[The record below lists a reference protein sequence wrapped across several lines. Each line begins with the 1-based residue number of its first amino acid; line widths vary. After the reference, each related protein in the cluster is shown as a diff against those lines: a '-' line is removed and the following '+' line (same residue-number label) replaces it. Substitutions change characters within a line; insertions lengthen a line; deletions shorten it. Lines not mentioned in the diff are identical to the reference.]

1 MAIIAMIHPK
11 GILIVEEIQVSS
23 EIMIVTKKI
32 KMQNVIMTEE
42 TVAIIHG
49 LTMGIVIASITFDL
63 VEILMVEIAF
73 KNESKLSSNFKIYL
87 VYIIC

>member
-32 KMQNVIMTEE
+32 KMQNVTMTEE

-49 LTMGIVIASITFDL
+49 LAMGIVIASITFDL